1 LVIVDTGGSSDDFEM
16 PDLGTTLPNDK
27 SQDETNTTVTA
38 PTEVVCE
45 TYELLPLG
53 YRVGY
58 VGCCTLQNKK
68 RGTSERIVVRK
79 SSAADESV
87 VTDSSSSTVTTTT
100 PTTTTTST
108 STTTAASANG
118 APPLASNVTVT
129 MRSLNDRGLLGAA
142 ASVTLAGLRPVGE
155 YIHLYA
161 GSFLGNLVL

>member
-1 LVIVDTGGSSDDFEM
+1 M

-45 TYELLPLG
+45 TCELLPLG

-58 VGCCTLQNKK
+58 LGCCTLQNKK

-79 SSAADESV
+79 SCAADESV

-100 PTTTTTST
+100 TT
-108 STTTAASANG
+108 TTTAASANG